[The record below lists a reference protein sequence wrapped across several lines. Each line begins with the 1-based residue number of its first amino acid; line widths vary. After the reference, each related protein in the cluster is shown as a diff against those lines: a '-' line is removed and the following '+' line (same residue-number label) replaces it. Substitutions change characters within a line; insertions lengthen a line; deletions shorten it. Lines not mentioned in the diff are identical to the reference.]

1 MNDGYEGEQP
11 LWINTEAMLANRAG
25 AEASGIAM
33 NLIMRVWWPTKQP
46 FTFDPEALAA
56 RFNAQ
61 VPARGYTAAKIEK
74 RRKAIATFFTVLPDG
89 RWAPS
94 PEYFSLTDGNPG
106 GRAI

>member
-1 MNDGYEGEQP
+1 MDDGHEGGEQP

-33 NLIMRVWWPTKQP
+33 DLIMRVWWPTKQP
-46 FTFDPEALAA
+46 FTFDPKALAA

-61 VPARGYTAAKIEK
+61 VPREAT
-74 RRKAIATFFTVLPDG
+74 TFFTVLPDG